1 MIGIGEL
8 RQTRR
13 PVTALQFIPSNPHAD
28 RFLACKFF
36 STRTIRRMTA
46 HIQRFSELENGNAGK
61 RPFFGKV
68 FCYAVRLQKNGV
80 KRSKENGRTDKVFVC
95 LGRKNRGNSHQ
106 QNKKWGH
113 GKTGTLLLMMQL
125 VYETENR
132 KPYKILDISFENV
145 SFDENGKYD

>member
-1 MIGIGEL
+1 MIGIGGL

-13 PVTALQFIPSNPHAD
+13 PVIALQFSPSNTHAY

-36 STRTIRRMTA
+36 STRPIRRMTA

-80 KRSKENGRTDKVFVC
+80 KRGKENGRTVKVFVS
-95 LGRKNRGNSHQ
+95 RK
-106 QNKKWGH
+106 KKSW
-113 GKTGTLLLMMQL
+113 KSPSA
-125 VYETENR
+125 
-132 KPYKILDISFENV
+132 K
-145 SFDENGKYD
+145 